1 MENLSLNKEQRKQK
15 IQEIIKGTPVT
26 TIRIQYAGDTKEL
39 NVYDFPFSCLKFNP
53 YNGRICSMSSEFE
66 IENKRELDIENDK
79 DQKFIRK
86 AIWEIDEKQNEKTK
100 KSLEESKQLK
110 PGVISLDGIIIDGN
124 RRASLILQL
133 NEENT
138 KTERQFRAAVL
149 NQDYNTDRKQIELL
163 ETSIQIGEE
172 EKVKYGT
179 IEFYLKVKSMTNA
192 GIDIPQIAKSW
203 DVKESHIIER
213 IDVLKLMEGY
223 LIYIENEKRY
233 RLLENTEDLFLKL
246 NSILKSYQ
254 DHKGNNPDWKPNK
267 TQLIE
272 FKEAMFDQIRFV
284 YNQQKEEDGNNKFDA
299 KKIRELFL
307 TDGNKSILSKKDL
320 LVEFID
326 KHKTKIKPKSNK
338 FNEENPLENFLV
350 SDNTNVTEAS
360 KRKDHEWAKVISDE
374 MKNIYFYFS
383 DKNSNSN
390 LKDKPK
396 VLLEKASAIIKDI
409 DIQSKD
415 IIDILIDDY
424 DENIKM
430 ADELRKFGDDLKKFL
445 KSHNK

>member
-192 GIDIPQIAKSW
+192 GIEISQIAKSW
-203 DVKESHIIER
+203 DVKESHILER

-360 KRKDHEWAKVISDE
+360 KRKDHEWAKVISDD

-396 VLLEKASAIIKDI
+396 VLLEKASAIVKDI

-430 ADELRKFGDDLKKFL
+430 ADELRKFGDDLKKIL

>member
-1 MENLSLNKEQRKQK
+1 MENLSLNKEKRKQK

-172 EKVKYGT
+172 EKVKYET
-179 IEFYLKVKSMTNA
+179 
-192 GIDIPQIAKSW
+192 W
-203 DVKESHIIER
+203 DH
-213 IDVLKLMEGY
+213 Y
-223 LIYIENEKRY
+223 
-233 RLLENTEDLFLKL
+233 KL
-246 NSILKSYQ
+246 N
-254 DHKGNNPDWKPNK
+254 PPTPNC
-267 TQLIE
+267 
-272 FKEAMFDQIRFV
+272 
-284 YNQQKEEDGNNKFDA
+284 
-299 KKIRELFL
+299 LFA
-307 TDGNKSILSKKDL
+307 S
-320 LVEFID
+320 
-326 KHKTKIKPKSNK
+326 PK
-338 FNEENPLENFLV
+338 
-350 SDNTNVTEAS
+350 
-360 KRKDHEWAKVISDE
+360 
-374 MKNIYFYFS
+374 YF
-383 DKNSNSN
+383 
-390 LKDKPK
+390 
-396 VLLEKASAIIKDI
+396 
-409 DIQSKD
+409 
-415 IIDILIDDY
+415 
-424 DENIKM
+424 
-430 ADELRKFGDDLKKFL
+430 
-445 KSHNK
+445 